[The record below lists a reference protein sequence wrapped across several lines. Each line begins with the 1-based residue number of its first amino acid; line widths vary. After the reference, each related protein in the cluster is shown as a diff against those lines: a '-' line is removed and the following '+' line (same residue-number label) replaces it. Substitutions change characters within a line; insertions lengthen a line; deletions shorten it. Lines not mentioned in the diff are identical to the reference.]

1 MFWKVV
7 NKVRHKLECRMKY
20 DHGDVKSSEE
30 EVRQIWKEYFER
42 LLNVED
48 GREAVISTVGMGG
61 SKIERGGEDER
72 VVKEQVQKVLK
83 KMKRLQE

>member
-7 NKVRHKLECRMKY
+7 NKVRNLRHKLECRLKD

-30 EVRQIWKEYFER
+30 EVRQISKEYFEW

-48 GREAVISTVGMGG
+48 GREAVISTVGMGR
-61 SKIERGGEDER
+61 SKIEWARD
-72 VVKEQVQKVLK
+72 
-83 KMKRLQE
+83 

>member
-1 MFWKVV
+1 
-7 NKVRHKLECRMKY
+7 MKD

-30 EVRQIWKEYFER
+30 EVRQNWKEYFER

-61 SKIERGGEDER
+61 SKIERGRKDER
-72 VVKEQVQKVLK
+72 VVKEEV
-83 KMKRLQE
+83 

>member
-1 MFWKVV
+1 
-7 NKVRHKLECRMKY
+7 MKD

-61 SKIERGGEDER
+61 SKIERGREDER
-72 VVKEQVQKVLK
+72 GSMKGFKENEKWKGSRSGWNCL
-83 KMKRLQE
+83 